1 MLNPGSVTSSGE
13 WAEATSLARAIE
25 NEMVAD
31 ELIDL
36 AEDTEEMAL
45 QRRRTLAATARGI
58 INYLKAN
65 MDVTVDAGAL
75 RGTGET
81 AGQLPAANRTFAVV
95 AGQVT
100 INAGQLRGAG
110 EPGMRI
116 PAAARTLSGKV
127 S

>member
-13 WAEATSLARAIE
+13 WAEPTSLARAIE
-25 NEMVAD
+25 DEMVAD

-58 INYLKAN
+58 ISYLKAN
-65 MDVTVDAGAL
+65 MDVTVDAGTL

-100 INAGQLRGAG
+100 IGAGTLRGAA
-110 EPGMRI
+110 EAGMRI
-116 PAAARTLSGKV
+116 PATARVLSGKV